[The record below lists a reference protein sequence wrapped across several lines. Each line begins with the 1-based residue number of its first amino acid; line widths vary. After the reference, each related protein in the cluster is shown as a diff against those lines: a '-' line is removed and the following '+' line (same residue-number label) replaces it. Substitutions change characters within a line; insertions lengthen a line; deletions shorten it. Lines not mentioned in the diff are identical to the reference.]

1 MTVTPQGDGVPL
13 QPAQGEQ
20 RQGNRGHLPP
30 YTRRKIKKKHNSQ
43 DRRPPTTFPA
53 FSPKVHGKER
63 RQEGGG
69 GGGGELI
76 THYHR
81 LGDFIL

>member
-30 YTRRKIKKKHNSQ
+30 YTGKEIISKNISQ
-43 DRRPPTTFPA
+43 DRRPPIFPA
-53 FSPKVHGKER
+53 FPPKVHCKER
-63 RQEGGG
+63 RQDG